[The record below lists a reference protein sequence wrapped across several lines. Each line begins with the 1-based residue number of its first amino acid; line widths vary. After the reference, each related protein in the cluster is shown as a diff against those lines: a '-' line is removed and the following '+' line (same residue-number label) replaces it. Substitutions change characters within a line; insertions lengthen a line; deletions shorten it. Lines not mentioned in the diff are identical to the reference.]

1 MLRRMA
7 NYASDVLSEQLAIA
21 QALSDSSRVRVLMA
35 LRTGELCACQLIEL
49 LELSPSTV
57 SRHMGVLRQA
67 GLVQQRRNGR
77 WTNYHLAGAG
87 SSPAVRG
94 ALGWLAAVLE
104 GDPRIRAD
112 RQLMADIL
120 LQDKEELCRR
130 H

>member
-1 MLRRMA
+1 MA

-21 QALSDSSRVRVLMA
+21 QALSDPGRVRILMA

-57 SRHMGVLRQA
+57 SRHMALLRQV
-67 GLVQQRRNGR
+67 GLVQQRRDGR
-77 WTNYHLAGAG
+77 WTHYRLAGAG
-87 SSPAVRG
+87 ASEAVRG
-94 ALGWLAAVLE
+94 ALGWLAAVLKS
-104 GDPRIRAD
+104 DPRLVAD
-112 RQLMADIL
+112 RQLMAEIR